1 MLVKQNRRQ
10 APFSTVCTV
19 TGPAPAAGGGGG
31 TGRGQTGSKLAEL
44 RSCCTAIYIAAAGTC
59 LAELSWCRGRLAP
72 SEVVRDVAAWR
83 DAADGEWHG

>member
-10 APFSTVCTV
+10 APFSTVN
-19 TGPAPAAGGGGG
+19 GPAPAAGGGGG

-59 LAELSWCRGRLAP
+59 LADLSWCRGRLAP

>member
-1 MLVKQNRRQ
+1 MDG
-10 APFSTVCTV
+10 V